1 MPPKTAE
8 KPVVSTPSAPFAKPM
23 PEERQLPAS
32 VLTRYPENRVPD
44 PDAVAEMTGS
54 IREVGQLQPI
64 TARSVGRVSDEHPE
78 QFEIIFG
85 ETRWL
90 ACQKL
95 HPDFPVRCYV
105 LDLDDKEAAKIHAVE
120 NFQRRDLD
128 EIQEARSM
136 QNMLSHGWTV
146 EDVMNHLGR
155 AKDHIYKRLAI
166 LKLSNRA
173 HEAIRDK
180 NLSLHTAAMIAG
192 LPEDKREAAL
202 DLCLSPKYQKEP
214 LSERQALQEVSREF
228 IEPMKRAKEWE
239 DRRKD
244 LMEEFPGALMLPF
257 EEACDF
263 ARVNIREIEK
273 AAEVPDANYLTD
285 AWAQK
290 SEAHQQVEIP
300 TWGELAKKHGVQLV
314 IACEL
319 YGPGKPIAWVP
330 TLKVIEAERAADPES
345 FFADPESFFA
355 DPAADEDDEGE
366 GDDAKKTAAAAER
379 EREKAIQTA
388 IEGERLKMIEHVM
401 SGGSMSKAGLK
412 KFAEKALV
420 SFVESSGDQD
430 AMTRLFPVGDV
441 GGYDETEQAIRAEIA
456 KLFKPKEA
464 NPVEVFA
471 RVVMAIQIA
480 EGGIWPRCEFQYSLA
495 ALAFETGAF
504 KRADYPA
511 LSERFPVPAKVEE
524 QPAPEGSAEAGA

>member
-44 PDAVAEMTGS
+44 PAAVAEMTGS

-64 TARSVGRVSDEHPE
+64 TARSIGRVADDHPE

-105 LDLDDKEAAKIHAVE
+105 LDLDDKEAAKIHAIE

-146 EDVMNHLGR
+146 EEVMNHLGR

-166 LKLSNRA
+166 LKLSPRA

-192 LPEDKREAAL
+192 LPEEKREPAL
-202 DLCLSPKYQKEP
+202 DLCLAPKYQKEP
-214 LSERQALQEVSREF
+214 LSERQALHEITREF
-228 IEPMKRAKEWE
+228 VEPIKRAKDWE

-244 LMEEFPGALMLPF
+244 LMEEFPAALILPY
-257 EEACDF
+257 EEAFCF
-263 ARVNIREIEK
+263 AQKNIREIEK
-273 AAEVPDANYLTD
+273 AAEVPDANYLTETVIQD
-285 AWAQK
+285 QQK
-290 SEAHQQVEIP
+290 IAEWFANFCRVEMK
-300 TWGELAKKHGVQLV
+300 L
-314 IACEL
+314 
-319 YGPGKPIAWVP
+319 
-330 TLKVIEAERAADPES
+330 
-345 FFADPESFFA
+345 
-355 DPAADEDDEGE
+355 DENILSRDEY
-366 GDDAKKTAAAAER
+366 A
-379 EREKAIQTA
+379 
-388 IEGERLKMIEHVM
+388 
-401 SGGSMSKAGLK
+401 
-412 KFAEKALV
+412 KALKGKRH
-420 SFVESSGDQD
+420 FRDES
-430 AMTRLFPVGDV
+430 V
-441 GGYDETEQAIRAEIA
+441 
-456 KLFKPKEA
+456 
-464 NPVEVFA
+464 
-471 RVVMAIQIA
+471 
-480 EGGIWPRCEFQYSLA
+480 
-495 ALAFETGAF
+495 
-504 KRADYPA
+504 
-511 LSERFPVPAKVEE
+511 
-524 QPAPEGSAEAGA
+524 